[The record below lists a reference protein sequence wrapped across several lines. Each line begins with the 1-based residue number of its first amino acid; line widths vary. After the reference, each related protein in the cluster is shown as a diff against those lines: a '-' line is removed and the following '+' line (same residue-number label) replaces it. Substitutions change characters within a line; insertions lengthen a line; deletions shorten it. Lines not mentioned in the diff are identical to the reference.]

1 MDIKRLPK
9 ALPEQ
14 PGDAIAAVVITISGL
29 ESYDTLFSSVPQQ
42 SDEGTTVHAF
52 ALNAEAGVTRLLAAL
67 QAGHAQNVGGD
78 NAAIYGELLEAIGAV
93 PSPDCVVINF
103 ECCGAYGDHGFC
115 KHQHHQP
122 GEDASVDLIALAVD
136 RGFMVMC
143 SDFSLKALIAKWTAG
158 GALAR
163 RLGQCPFVKTGE
175 FSGTMKL

>member
-93 PSPDCVVINF
+93 PSPDDNILLEPF
-103 ECCGAYGDHGFC
+103 DH
-115 KHQHHQP
+115 
-122 GEDASVDLIALAVD
+122 I
-136 RGFMVMC
+136 
-143 SDFSLKALIAKWTAG
+143 DF
-158 GALAR
+158 
-163 RLGQCPFVKTGE
+163 
-175 FSGTMKL
+175 